1 MKKVK
6 GVIGALTTIS
16 IIANMT
22 GTVTAIN
29 IAPTSSF
36 EYELIAEPVS
46 ETEIA
51 VTFQSTHNPGFTE
64 IAIGLKYDP
73 ARCTYIRHEY
83 SLEFGA
89 NVAGSSAINT
99 ELGVCTYA
107 GTLVPVIP
115 PTNMT
120 EFAGV
125 VSITYYF
132 EVESTSN
139 IESDYKFSSDVY
151 AYTSEAEG
159 IQEAV
164 SFADI
169 EEHEEEIQITHS
181 ISYILGDANNDT
193 NITVND
199 ATEILRVVSSCTSKN
214 ESAKVS
220 NVNKLIDAAESYDSD
235 NTWAD
240 LFDDLIRE
248 NYACAEAA
256 DANQDDLITQQDAND
271 VLDYYSLVGS
281 SQPIENL
288 SIGKEFY
295 KLAII
300 SV

>member
-1 MKKVK
+1 MRKVK
-6 GVIGALTTIS
+6 GIVCAITVMSIMANSTGAVS
-16 IIANMT
+16 
-22 GTVTAIN
+22 AIN

-36 EYELIAEPVS
+36 EYELIAEYVS

-51 VTFQSTHNPGFTE
+51 VTFQSTYNPGLTE

-73 ARCTYIRHEY
+73 VECTYIRHEY
-83 SLEFGA
+83 GLEFGA
-89 NVAGSSAINT
+89 NVIGKSAINT

-169 EEHEEEIQITHS
+169 KKHDEDIQITHS
-181 ISYILGDANNDT
+181 IPYILGDANNDT
-193 NITVND
+193 SITVND

-214 ESAKVS
+214 ESSKVS
-220 NVNKLIDAAESYDSD
+220 NVNELIDTAEAYDSS

-240 LFDDLIRE
+240 MFDNLIRE

-256 DANQDDLITQQDAND
+256 DADKDDSITQQDAND
-271 VLDYYSLVGS
+271 VLNYYSLVGS
-281 SQPIENL
+281 NQSIEDL

-295 KLAII
+295 KLVIVRA
-300 SV
+300 